1 MAKEGTT
8 YSLFVG
14 ATSGIGN
21 LTIQFDL
28 INDDCETPT
37 VIDAESVTF
46 YGSSQLDLKLA
57 GGRGANWG
65 FLWAGTAS
73 LPLRAS
79 CGRVLLNR
87 HHHQCDPL
95 WFFCTRLRR
104 EF

>member
-46 YGSSQLDLKLA
+46 YGSSQLDLAEIGGGA
-57 GGRGANWG
+57 GGKLGLLMGGHRVFA
-65 FLWAGTAS
+65 LA
-73 LPLRAS
+73 
-79 CGRVLLNR
+79 RVLR
-87 HHHQCDPL
+87 SSFAQPPPSSM
-95 WFFCTRLRR
+95 
-104 EF
+104 